1 MPNLRTLWT
10 GSLLMG
16 FALMSMM
23 QNAPIRAVE
32 LEASFTQVG
41 FLMGFIRNFPYV
53 LLSVFT
59 AAVLLRMRW
68 SLLLPSSAIFM
79 TVSSLLMWLA
89 DNLDTVFFSQLLMG
103 VAMFLFFPCGE
114 SIVANSYPKNER
126 LRAFSLFLSAVSMG
140 FLIGSLASGA
150 LASIL
155 GLQNQFLISAAVSSA
170 AAPVLAKANPANPE
184 IIISRNKHSLKSF
197 EPIIY
202 AAPYFIVLASAY
214 AVLPGY
220 LVREG
225 LTELDVGVLFF
236 LLVGARVLTSYV
248 LSRLEPARVKLLL
261 SILSILTTLWAIVLI
276 YLPPSAAAY
285 AILMIP
291 VGATVSIA
299 YVYTLYRVSGGES
312 ASSVFLIGIFEALI
326 GICFL
331 VGPVVAGFLADL
343 YGFYAVLLFFSLSML
358 IGAFLAQ
365 KS

>member
-1 MPNLRTLWT
+1 
-10 GSLLMG
+10 MG

-32 LEASFTQVG
+32 LQASFTQVG

-59 AAVLLRMRW
+59 MAVLLRMRW

-89 DNLDTVFFSQLLMG
+89 NSLDIVFFSQLVMG

-114 SIVANSYPKNER
+114 SIVANSFPKGER

-140 FLIGSLASGA
+140 FLIGSLVSGT

-170 AAPVLAKANPANPE
+170 AAPVLAKANPSNPE
-184 IIISRNKHSLKSF
+184 ITISRNKHPLKSF

-202 AAPYFIVLASAY
+202 AAPYFVVLASTY

-220 LVREG
+220 LVLEG
-225 LTELDVGVLFF
+225 LTELDVGFLFF
-236 LLVGARVLTSYV
+236 TLIGARVLTSYL
-248 LSRLEPARVKLLL
+248 LSRLKPSSAKLLL
-261 SILSILTTLWAIVLI
+261 TVLSIVTAVWALALV
-276 YLPPSAAAY
+276 YLPASTAAY
-285 AILMIP
+285 IPLMIP
-291 VGATVSIA
+291 AGATVSIA
-299 YVYTLYRVSGGES
+299 YVYTLYLVSGGES
-312 ASSVFLIGIFEALI
+312 ASSVFLIGMFEALI
-326 GICFL
+326 GSCFL
-331 VGPVVAGFLADL
+331 VGPVVAGFLADMF
-343 YGFYAVLLFFSLSML
+343 GFSAVLLFFSLSML
-358 IGAFLAQ
+358 VGAFLAQ
-365 KS
+365 RS